1 MKTFKVHRYL
11 LKQDIAQAIL
21 DLENENSK
29 YRTVYY
35 SAVLA
40 DLIIK
45 ELPRKAQN
53 SKLWRDAG
61 GYMPSPFSH
70 LQAVLVCEDKYF
82 LKKPAEYT
90 CICLRGQIIR
100 KACPRKTIT
109 AAIADAV
116 ETWEY
121 AQKGIIQ

>member
-1 MKTFKVHRYL
+1 MLITSRCCEKVHNKKELKGIQFNPDVTYL
-11 LKQDIAQAIL
+11 
-21 DLENENSK
+21 
-29 YRTVYY
+29 

-45 ELPRKAQN
+45 ELPQKAQN

-82 LKKPAEYT
+82 IKKPAEYT

>member
-35 SAVLA
+35 TTVLA

-45 ELPRKAQN
+45 ELPQKAQN

-61 GYMPSPFSH
+61 GYTPSQSAKIST
-70 LQAVLVCEDKYF
+70 L
-82 LKKPAEYT
+82 
-90 CICLRGQIIR
+90 
-100 KACPRKTIT
+100 
-109 AAIADAV
+109 
-116 ETWEY
+116 
-121 AQKGIIQ
+121 